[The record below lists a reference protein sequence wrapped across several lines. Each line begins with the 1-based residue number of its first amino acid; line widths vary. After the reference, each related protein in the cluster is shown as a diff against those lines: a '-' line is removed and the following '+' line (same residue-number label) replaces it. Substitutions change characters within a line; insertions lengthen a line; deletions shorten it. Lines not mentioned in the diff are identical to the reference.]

1 MKGIVLSLLSI
12 TVKVTHQL
20 RFIQVFLL
28 FSFFLKPK
36 TIKRQ
41 LIQIWLN
48 HSFISWVQ
56 SATFLTRKSWP
67 KELKFQRF
75 FFSLSFFFLFFF
87 LVFTKTRYLEL
98 FVAHLFYNS
107 FFNVM
112 EAPWPNFFRIDQRR
126 VSTGPNQQ
134 KFLGWL
140 LRTFW
145 ICYALEKLLLDCK

>member
-1 MKGIVLSLLSI
+1 MVQMKGIVLSLLSI

-36 TIKRQ
+36 TTKRQ

-67 KELKFQRF
+67 KELRFQRFFLFF
-75 FFSLSFFFLFFF
+75 FFSLSFFLRRKRGSGVRYHEVSISTQVPDSYSDAVPRQWMREERLVIAFCPFWLICNDSFLFHS
-87 LVFTKTRYLEL
+87 
-98 FVAHLFYNS
+98 AH
-107 FFNVM
+107 
-112 EAPWPNFFRIDQRR
+112 RR
-126 VSTGPNQQ
+126 
-134 KFLGWL
+134 
-140 LRTFW
+140 
-145 ICYALEKLLLDCK
+145 

>member
-1 MKGIVLSLLSI
+1 MVQMKGIVLSLLSI

-56 SATFLTRKSWP
+56 SATFLTRRSWP
-67 KELKFQRF
+67 KELRFQR
-75 FFSLSFFFLFFF
+75 FLFFF
-87 LVFTKTRYLEL
+87 LRWKRGSGVRYHEASISTQVPDSYSDAVPRQWMREERLVIAFCPFWLICNDSFL
-98 FVAHLFYNS
+98 FHSAH
-107 FFNVM
+107 
-112 EAPWPNFFRIDQRR
+112 RR
-126 VSTGPNQQ
+126 WTG
-134 KFLGWL
+134 G
-140 LRTFW
+140 
-145 ICYALEKLLLDCK
+145 A